1 MSDIKDEF
9 DALLI
14 RIRSHEARR
23 AGDLLFSAD
32 PYDLSATY
40 SPDNFERPDTQSDSN
55 SSTSNQFKK

>member
-1 MSDIKDEF
+1 MSDIKDEL

-14 RIRSHEARR
+14 RIRSHETRR

-40 SPDNFERPDTQSDSN
+40 SPESFERPDSQPDSKSIDIN
-55 SSTSNQFKK
+55 FKK